1 MKSRACFALC
11 FLLAIGLNSIPA
23 WWVKGHG
30 LIAEAAA
37 SRLPDDMPAFF
48 RAAGKQLNYLAGE
61 PDRWKNP
68 EARHLRAAE
77 SPNHYIDLEDFEGK
91 ELPPDRYKAAALL
104 EKLHRSPEKAG
115 FLPYALMED
124 FERLSVAFRDY
135 REVCDKMQK
144 AELEANE
151 AVLKTLEPV
160 RKAIEMKCIVYA
172 GALAHYTG
180 DASMPLHTTRD
191 YDGRKGANGN
201 VLQRGIH
208 AKIDGF
214 PETHGYTAQEI
225 SVGVDPK
232 ELDDVWQHVL
242 KTIKESYTHID
253 RCYTIDKDGGFE
265 KPTAEVREFILKRC
279 QVGAEFTAD
288 LWYTAWKRSARLP
301 ASY

>member
-1 MKSRACFALC
+1 MKSRACLVLFS
-11 FLLAIGLNSIPA
+11 LLELGVAPAPA

-37 SRLPDDMPAFF
+37 SRLPDEMPAFF

-68 EARHLRAAE
+68 EAKYLRAGE
-77 SPNHYIDLEDFEGK
+77 SPNHYIDLEDYEDK
-91 ELPPDRYKAAALL
+91 ELPADRYKAFALL
-104 EKLHRSPEKAG
+104 QKLHRSPEKAG
-115 FLPYALMED
+115 VLPYALLEN
-124 FERLSVAFRDY
+124 FERLSVAFRDF
-135 REVCDKMQK
+135 REVCDKEKK
-144 AELEANE
+144 AKDEGNDA
-151 AVLKTLEPV
+151 ALKALEPV
-160 RKAIEMKCIVYA
+160 RQAIESKCIVYA

-191 YDGRKGANGN
+191 YDGRKGRDGN
-201 VLQRGIH
+201 LVQKGIH

-225 SVGVDPK
+225 SVGVNPK
-232 ELDDVWQHVL
+232 ELEDVWQHVL

-265 KPTAEVREFILKRC
+265 KPTAEVREFIMQRC
-279 QVGAEFTAD
+279 QVGAQFTAD
-288 LWYTAWKRSARLP
+288 MLYTAWKRSEKLP

>member
-1 MKSRACFALC
+1 MKIRACLVVFSM
-11 FLLAIGLNSIPA
+11 LAISLAPAPA

-68 EARHLRAAE
+68 EAKYLRAGE
-77 SPNHYIDLEDFEGK
+77 SPNHYIDLEDYEDK
-91 ELPPDRYKAAALL
+91 ELPADRYKAFALL
-104 EKLHRSPEKAG
+104 QKLHRSPEKAG
-115 FLPYALMED
+115 VLPYALLEN
-124 FERLSVAFRDY
+124 FERLSVAFRDF
-135 REVCDKMQK
+135 REVCDKEKK
-144 AELEANE
+144 AKDEGNDA
-151 AVLKTLEPV
+151 ALKALEPV
-160 RKAIEMKCIVYA
+160 RQAIESKCIVYA

-191 YDGRKGANGN
+191 YDGRKGRDGN
-201 VLQRGIH
+201 LVQKGIH

-225 SVGVDPK
+225 SVGVNPK
-232 ELDDVWQHVL
+232 ELEDVWQHVL

-265 KPTAEVREFILKRC
+265 KPTAEVREFIMQRC
-279 QVGAEFTAD
+279 QVGAQFTAD
-288 LWYTAWKRSARLP
+288 MLYTAWKRSEKLP